1 MRQVSCHSKMSNTS
15 KTLLAQSQI
24 PQIREL
30 QEKLGFDG
38 RDGRSL
44 ADLRDA
50 THHFRKEYLTSDGTP
65 GRDLKDWKNSL
76 IQAELLRMARTFLED
91 KHYGMK
97 FWSAS
102 ANSSSKRGL
111 EYPKDSDK

>member
-1 MRQVSCHSKMSNTS
+1 MSSTS
-15 KTLLAQSQI
+15 KSPLAQNQI

-38 RDGRSL
+38 RDGRAP

-50 THHFRKEYLTSDGTP
+50 THHFRKEYLTGDGTP
-65 GRDLKDWKNSL
+65 GRDLKDWKTPRT
-76 IQAELLRMARTFLED
+76 QAELLRMARTFLADE
-91 KHYGMK
+91 HYGMK
-97 FWSAS
+97 FWPAS
-102 ANSSSKRGL
+102 TNSSSKRGL